1 MDELI
6 MQDFVAQNEIK
17 NFETKKYE
25 QQLVQ
30 FLQGY
35 PLKTWT
41 FFQISF
47 INIEFY

>member
-1 MDELI
+1 MDELT

-17 NFETKKYE
+17 NFETKKYATI
-25 QQLVQ
+25 VCVV
-30 FLQGY
+30 LQGY

>member
-17 NFETKKYE
+17 NFETKKYATI
-25 QQLVQ
+25 VCVV
-30 FLQGY
+30 FARVSI
-35 PLKTWT
+35 KT